1 MLPNLIYVAY
11 KIRDKIQYKIRCDLA
26 IGPRIFVKVLIQLSL
41 V

>member
-11 KIRDKIQYKIRCDLA
+11 KIQYKIWCDLA
-26 IGPRIFVKVLIQLSL
+26 IGPRMFVKVLIQLSL

>member
-11 KIRDKIQYKIRCDLA
+11 KIRCGLA
-26 IGPRIFVKVLIQLSL
+26 IGPRILVKVLIQFSL

>member
-11 KIRDKIQYKIRCDLA
+11 ETRCKLA
-26 IGPRIFVKVLIQLSL
+26 IGPRLFVKVLNIQLSL